1 MPQFGNQGSGAGWGW
16 FAHVARHLKRT
27 GNSARPYQDGPWSP
41 RSHPAANPP
50 AATAILPAPST
61 NALPVTDLHTH
72 LRDRLLTAL
81 AELGLCRADAEPLL
95 RLDPPKNRDH
105 GDVALGAFQLAKL
118 AGKAPPAFA
127 AELAAKV
134 TPDAT
139 ITSATAAG
147 PFVNFRFD
155 RGALA
160 REVLTAIQAG
170 RAPYGPASPTGQV
183 VCIDFSSPNIAK
195 PFHIG
200 HMRSTVIGNALCRI
214 HRHQGATVHGI
225 NHLGDWGMPFA
236 KMMTAYMRWGN
247 EQELHQSPMR
257 YMFEL
262 YKRYGQEVKQNPA
275 LDDEAAA
282 HFRALESGADN
293 QERRMWQLL
302 RDESLK
308 AFQGPYARLGVT
320 FDHITGESFFEDKM
334 LAAMARVRAAAVL
347 EESDGAQVV
356 WLKEQGIKEP
366 CILQKRDGTTL
377 YHTRDLAAVFYREAT
392 FHPHRILYVVGAEQK
407 LHFAQLAGVLK
418 KMQEP
423 IAAAVEH
430 VPFGL
435 VLSKTED
442 GKWEKFASRA
452 GNAVFLDE
460 ILDESVAK
468 VRQVIEQKNPELD
481 DKDKVAEQVGVSAI
495 VFNDLKNSRIKDVK
509 FDWDA
514 MLAFEGE
521 TGPYVQYAVAR
532 LGSILRKV
540 EQAVPDVAKVDCSLL
555 ADAERVLL
563 TMQDFGNAVQRAAE
577 QSEPSHVT
585 GHTIAL
591 AGEIHSYLRE
601 HYVVSAEPAVKQAR
615 LVLVD
620 AARRLLTTSLALLG
634 IPAPERM

>member
-1 MPQFGNQGSGAGWGW
+1 M
-16 FAHVARHLKRT
+16 
-27 GNSARPYQDGPWSP
+27 
-41 RSHPAANPP
+41 
-50 AATAILPAPST
+50 
-61 NALPVTDLHTH
+61 TDLHHH
-72 LRDRLLTAL
+72 LRSRLLTAVT
-81 AELGLCRADAEPLL
+81 ELGLGAIAAEPLL

-105 GDVALGAFQLAKL
+105 GDVALGTFQLAKL

-127 AELAAKV
+127 AEIAAR
-134 TPDAT
+134 
-139 ITSATAAG
+139 ITADPIVESAVAAG
-147 PFVNFRFD
+147 PFVNFRF
-155 RGALA
+155 RRAALA
-160 REVLTAIQAG
+160 REVLSAIQSDA
-170 RAPYGPASPTGQV
+170 APYGKARGNRQV

-200 HMRSTVIGNALCRI
+200 HMRSTVLGNALCRI
-214 HRHQGATVHGI
+214 HRHVGATVHGI

-247 EQELHQSPMR
+247 EQELHRSPMR
-257 YMFEL
+257 YMFDL
-262 YKRYGQEVKQNPA
+262 YKRYGVEVKANPG
-275 LDDEAAA
+275 LDDEAAK
-282 HFRALESGADN
+282 HFQALESGEDN

-320 FDHITGESFFEDKM
+320 FDHVTGESFFEDKM
-334 LAAMARVRAAAVL
+334 AAAVQRVTASGVL
-347 EESDGAQVV
+347 EESDGASVV
-356 WLKEQGIKEP
+356 WLKELGIKEP
-366 CILQKRDGTTL
+366 CILKKRDGTTL

-392 FHPHRILYVVGAEQK
+392 FHPTRILYVVGAEQK
-407 LHFAQLAGVLK
+407 LHFDQLKGVLT
-418 KMQEP
+418 KMKEP

-460 ILDESVAK
+460 ILDEAVAK
-468 VRQVIEQKNPELD
+468 VRTVIREKNPDLPDAEA
-481 DKDKVAEQVGVSAI
+481 VAEQVGVSSI

-514 MLAFEGE
+514 MLNFDGE
-521 TGPYVQYAVAR
+521 TGPYVQFACAR
-532 LGSILRKV
+532 LASILRKV
-540 EQAVPDVAKVDCSLL
+540 EVPVPAVDAIDCEVL

-563 TMQDFGNAVQRAAE
+563 TMMDFGTAVQRAAE

-585 GHTIAL
+585 GHVIAL
-591 AGEIHSYLRE
+591 AGEIHSYLRD
-601 HYVVSAEPAVKQAR
+601 HYVVGQEAVVRDAR

-620 AARRLLTTSLALLG
+620 AARRLLTTGLGLLG
-634 IPAPERM
+634 IKAPDRM

>member
-1 MPQFGNQGSGAGWGW
+1 
-16 FAHVARHLKRT
+16 
-27 GNSARPYQDGPWSP
+27 
-41 RSHPAANPP
+41 
-50 AATAILPAPST
+50 
-61 NALPVTDLHTH
+61 VTDLHTH

-134 TPDAT
+134 APDAT

-200 HMRSTVIGNALCRI
+200 HMRSTVLGNSLCRI

-236 KMMTAYMRWGN
+236 KMMTAFLRWGN
-247 EQELHQSPMR
+247 EQELHRSPMR
-257 YMFEL
+257 YMFDL
-262 YKRYGQEVKQNPA
+262 YKRYGQEVKQHPA

-282 HFRALESGADN
+282 HFRALESGQDN

-320 FDHITGESFFEDKM
+320 FDHVIGESFFEDKM
-334 LAAMARVRAAAVL
+334 EAAMARVQAAGVL
-347 EESDGAQVV
+347 ENSDGAEVV
-356 WLKEQGIKEP
+356 WLKELGIKEP
-366 CILQKRDGTTL
+366 CLLRKSDGATL
-377 YHTRDLAAVFYREAT
+377 YHTRDLAAAFYREDT
-392 FHPHRILYVVGAEQK
+392 FHPDRILYVVGAEQK
-407 LHFAQLAGVLK
+407 LHFDQLKGVLTRMK
-418 KMQEP
+418 EP
-423 IAAAVEH
+423 IAKAVEH

-435 VLSKTED
+435 VLSKTEE
-442 GKWEKFASRA
+442 GKWEKFASRS

-460 ILDESVAK
+460 ILDEAVAK
-468 VRQVIEQKNPELD
+468 VREIIREKNPDLPD
-481 DKDKVAEQVGVSAI
+481 ADQVAEQVGVSAI

-509 FDWDA
+509 FDWES
-514 MLAFEGE
+514 MLNFDGE
-521 TGPYVQYAVAR
+521 TGPYVQFACAR
-532 LGSILRKV
+532 LSSILRKV
-540 EQAVPDVAKVDCSLL
+540 EVPVPAPGDVDFALL

-563 TMQDFGNAVQRAAE
+563 VMLDFGTAIARAAE
-577 QSEPSHVT
+577 QSEPSIVT
-585 GHTIAL
+585 AHTIAL
-591 AGEIHSYLRE
+591 AGEIHSYLRD
-601 HYVVSAEPAVKQAR
+601 HYVVGAEPAVRDAR

-620 AARRLLTTSLALLG
+620 AARRLLTTGLSLLG
-634 IPAPERM
+634 IAAPERM